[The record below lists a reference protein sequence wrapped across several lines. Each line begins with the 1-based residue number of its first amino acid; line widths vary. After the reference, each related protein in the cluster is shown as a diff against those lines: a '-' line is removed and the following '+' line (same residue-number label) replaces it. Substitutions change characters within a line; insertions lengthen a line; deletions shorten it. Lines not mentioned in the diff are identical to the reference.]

1 MADANTPST
10 QWGQRLDK
18 IAYGVA
24 GGIGLI
30 LLIVALFVG
39 DVTPSL
45 NALEVALVDFST
57 RQKNQVNPDI
67 KPPPLAES
75 LKSQWQTGAALS
87 HDPRWITEVP
97 PILVKEVAVPV
108 GSPCKHDAGVI
119 TKISCERDK
128 EKEAVFLKVEGN
140 IGAGN
145 AYVVLRKMELHR
157 KEGDGDFKLHLSAPK
172 PVNEPGAAFELADW
186 DVEPGKVYTY
196 QLVTMA
202 ARDPSAPKYITDFVD
217 PAQATQRSEPLGP
230 TPPVPPDFS
239 LQVLHF
245 DKTPGKFF
253 GKLAYWDYAKDAKVT
268 ESVGRIFEE
277 KIDKFSG
284 DRYMFHLVINDTG
297 EVLVRDLKKGTK
309 FPPFTTGMRLVAVE
323 PWPPV
328 TPRGPEPPPG
338 EEPPVDARASGA
350 SSKGSAATSRG
361 GAVKAPVK
369 KAAAGKGTSK
379 AAGSSKKDTEKKDKG
394 RKKREFK

>member
-10 QWGQRLDK
+10 QWGQKLDK

-39 DVTPSL
+39 DATQSL
-45 NALEVALVDFST
+45 NALEVALVDLST
-57 RQKNQVNPDI
+57 RQKNQVNPEI

-75 LKSQWQTGAALS
+75 LKSQWQTGAVLS
-87 HDPRWITEVP
+87 HDPRWLTEVP
-97 PILVKEVAVPV
+97 PVLVKEVAVPV
-108 GSPCKHDAGVI
+108 GSPCKHDPGVI

-128 EKEAVFLKVEGN
+128 EKQAVFLKVEGSV
-140 IGAGN
+140 GAGN
-145 AYVVLRKMELHR
+145 SYVVLRKMELHR
-157 KEGDGDFKLHLSAPK
+157 KEGNGDFKLHLASPK
-172 PVNEPGAAFELADW
+172 PVNEPGGAFELADW
-186 DVEPGKVYTY
+186 NVEPGKVYTY

-202 ARDPSAPKYITDFVD
+202 VRDPKAPKYITDFVD

-268 ESVGRIFEE
+268 ESSGRIFENTEE
-277 KIDKFSG
+277 KKEKFAG
-284 DRYMFHLVINDTG
+284 DRYEFFQIINETGQVI
-297 EVLVRDLKKGTK
+297 VRDLKQSTK
-309 FPPFTTGMRLVAVE
+309 FPPFTTGMRLVSVE

-328 TPRGPEPPPG
+328 TPQGPEPPPG
-338 EEPPVDARASGA
+338 EEPAEDAKAGSPPSKTSATSKAGA
-350 SSKGSAATSRG
+350 GKGSAK
-361 GAVKAPVK
+361 KAP
-369 KAAAGKGTSK
+369 APAGKGKATSK
-379 AAGSSKKDTEKKDKG
+379 AGTDKKDKG
-394 RKKREFK
+394 AKKKVLK